1 MNPKHEGLYAPSHTA
16 KSLMRCLMLGLLM
29 LIAGAIGL
37 SAAPA
42 PSGKVKSDKVTLTVN
57 QQPLRNVI
65 EQIEGQTGYLFVI
78 NNNVDTGTKVSVS
91 ANNEPLRNVLDKML
105 SGKNIFYAIEGTNV
119 VLSRNHLDGSHRA
132 GADQDA
138 SVDDKGITTVTGTV
152 LDAEGEPAIGAS
164 VRLKG
169 QKTGVATDIDGHFTL
184 KGNFSPSSK
193 IEISYVGMKPM
204 TVSVGSGSDLTIHMS
219 NDENLLQEVVAVGYG
234 TQKRVNLTGAVSTVD
249 VGKQLE
255 GRPITNVTSGL
266 QGAVPGLNV
275 TSSNGKPGNN
285 ASMQIRGV
293 IGSIQGSTNPLILV
307 DNVEVNDLSVVSPDD
322 IESISVLKDAA
333 SASIY
338 GIKGAFGVVL
348 ITTKKAKL
356 GEKFTVSYSDN
367 FAWKKP
373 TVKPELAIGSEGAT
387 LALLGAERS
396 KGVSSVTNDINMYW
410 DWNTIERM
418 KEWER
423 VYGGYNLSPEL
434 VYGRDYE
441 KINGN
446 LQFYR
451 SWDPYDMMTKSSS
464 FMQTH
469 NFSINGSSG
478 KTSYN
483 VGLGYM
489 GNTGMMKVN
498 NDKQERYNISFG
510 TRSQLSKWFE
520 FHTKLMYTRT
530 DTRNPYEFNSDYD
543 QFYYLHRW
551 PATFPYGTLNGEPLH
566 NSISER
572 AQANMNKIRSNW
584 MRVNLGTIIDIYK
597 GITLE
602 ADYTF
607 THVNRYTETNGGE
620 ASGYD
625 FWSLNDFVYKTWTT
639 ASNNMSSK
647 ASAFSDYHVFNA
659 LLRYKWEN
667 EKIGNI
673 GAFVGTNIESYNAYG
688 QTGKKL
694 DLVLADRPE
703 ISLGTGEMTAT
714 SFNNKNTLTGFFARV
729 NYDYDGRYL
738 LEANLRYDGSSRF
751 PRGKH
756 WGFFPSFSAGWI
768 VSNEKFMESLN
779 PVWSFFKIRGSWGKI
794 GSQQVSNSM
803 FLPVM
808 SMSESSWIIGDNGVY
823 TFGMPKALADGFTWE
838 KVATTDIGV
847 DLRFFNNRFGASFD
861 WFSRKTTDL
870 INTGASLPST
880 FGQAAPMTNYG
891 HLTTRGWELAVD
903 YHHSFPFGL
912 NMTVSAN
919 ISDATGKFNNVD
931 PNERRCD
938 YRYNGK
944 TYGEIWGYETD
955 RLFTAADFTYDA
967 DGRITGYADG
977 VASQQYLVDQY
988 GQTSFQ
994 FLPGDVKYVDQDGD
1008 GQIDDGRT
1016 NGVPT
1021 IDNHGDMKVIGNT
1034 TPRYQY
1040 GARLDLQ
1047 YKGFDLSVFFQGVG
1061 KRDLWGTG
1069 QLVIPG
1075 WHYGEAYYQHHMDYW
1090 TEDNTDAFYP
1100 RPWALNYQSANPNF
1114 RKQTRYLLNMAYCRW
1129 KNLTFGYTLPEKIT
1143 RKALI
1148 SKLRIYASFENL
1160 LTWDHLNGVPIDPE
1174 TRTATGD
1181 GGYIGRSYPFSK
1193 EYSFGLQVT
1202 F

>member
-1 MNPKHEGLYAPSHTA
+1 MNLTREGREVPSHAT
-16 KSLMRCLMLGLLM
+16 KSLMRSLVLALLF
-29 LIAGAIGL
+29 ITA
-37 SAAPA
+37 SAAGLWA
-42 PSGKVKSDKVTLTVN
+42 EPSPSTKVKSEKVTLQVN
-57 QQPLRNVI
+57 QQPLKTVLD
-65 EQIEGQTGYLFVI
+65 QIESQTGYLFVV
-78 NNNVDTGTKVSVS
+78 NNNVDTKVKVSVS
-91 ANNEPLRNVLDKML
+91 ANDEPVRTVLDKVL
-105 SGKNIFYAIEGTNV
+105 SDKDIYYAFEGTNI
-119 VLSRNHLDGSHRA
+119 VLSKNRLGGSRA
-132 GADQDA
+132 VAAEADNTGQ
-138 SVDDKGITTVTGTV
+138 TTVTGTV
-152 LDAEGEPAIGAS
+152 LDSDGEPAIGAS

-184 KGNFSPSSK
+184 TGNFTPQSK
-193 IEISYVGMKPM
+193 LEISYVGMKTM
-204 TVSVGSGSDLTIHMS
+204 TVAVGDGTDLDIQMAGDT
-219 NDENLLQEVVAVGYG
+219 ELLQEVVAVGYG
-234 TQKRVNLTGAVSTVD
+234 TQKRVNLTGAVSTVN
-249 VGKQLE
+249 VGRQLD

-275 TSSNGKPGNN
+275 TSANGKPGNN

-293 IGSIQGSTNPLILV
+293 IGSIQGSTSPLILV
-307 DNVEVNDLSVVSPDD
+307 DNVEVNDLSVVNPDD

-348 ITTKKAKL
+348 ITTKNAEI
-356 GEKFTVSYSDN
+356 GERFTISYSDN

-373 TVKPELAIGSEGAT
+373 TVTPELAIGSEGAT

-410 DWNTIERM
+410 DWNTIDRM

-441 KINGN
+441 RINGN

-451 SWDPYDMMTKSSS
+451 SWDPYSMMTKSSS

-498 NDKQERYNISFG
+498 NDKQERFNVSFG
-510 TRSQLSKWFE
+510 TRTQLNKWFE

-530 DTRNPYEFNSDYD
+530 NTENPYEFNSTYD
-543 QFYYLHRW
+543 QFYYLYRW
-551 PATFPYGTLNGEPLH
+551 PATFPYGTINGEPLH

-572 AQANMNKIRSNW
+572 AQANMNKVRNNW
-584 MRVNLGTIIDIYK
+584 MRINLGTKIDLYK
-597 GITLE
+597 DLSLE

-620 ASGYD
+620 AKGYD
-625 FWSLNDFVYKTWTT
+625 FWSLNDFVYKTWTST
-639 ASNNMSSK
+639 ANNVARK
-647 ASAFSDYHVFNA
+647 ASAYSDYHVFNA
-659 LLRYKWEN
+659 LLRYKWSHER
-667 EKIGNI
+667 IGNF
-673 GAFVGTNIESYNAYG
+673 GAFVGTNIESYNDYG
-688 QTGKKL
+688 QTGSKL
-694 DLVLADRPE
+694 DLVLSDRPE
-703 ISLGTGEMTAT
+703 LSLGTGEMTAT
-714 SFNNKNTLTGFFARV
+714 SYNNKNTLIGFFGRI
-729 NYDYDGRYL
+729 NYDYAGRYL

-751 PRGKH
+751 PRGQH

-768 VSNEKFMESLN
+768 VSNEKFMEGLN
-779 PVWSFFKIRGSWGKI
+779 PAWSFFKIRGSWGKI

-803 FLPVM
+803 FLAVM
-808 SMSESSWIIGDNGVY
+808 PLVESSWIIGENGVY
-823 TFGMPKALADGFTWE
+823 TFDMPKALASGFTWE
-838 KVATTDIGV
+838 KVATTDLGV
-847 DLRFFNNRFGASFD
+847 DLRFMRNKLGVSFD
-861 WFSRKTTDL
+861 WFNRKTTDL
-870 INTGASLPST
+870 INTGASLPSS
-880 FGQAAPMTNYG
+880 FGQSAPMTNYG
-891 HLTTRGWELAVD
+891 HLTTRGWELSID
-903 YHHSFPFGL
+903 YNHHFAFGL
-912 NMTVSAN
+912 DMTITAN
-919 ISDATGKFNNVD
+919 ISDATGKYDNVD
-931 PNERRCD
+931 PTERRCD

-955 RLFTAADFTYDA
+955 RLFTAADFTYDEA
-967 DGRITGYADG
+967 GNITGYADG

-994 FLPGDVKYVDQDGD
+994 FLPGDVKYKDLNGD

-1040 GARLDLQ
+1040 GVRLDLQ
-1047 YKGFDLSVFFQGVG
+1047 YKGFDLGVFFQGVG

-1090 TEDNTDAFYP
+1090 TEDNLDAFYP

-1114 RKQTRYLLNMAYCRW
+1114 RKQSRYLLNMAYCRW
-1129 KNLTFGYTLPEKIT
+1129 KNLTVGYTLPESLT
-1143 RKALI
+1143 
-1148 SKLRIYASFENL
+1148 SKLEISRLRVYASLENL
-1160 LTWDHLNGVPIDPE
+1160 ATWDHLGGVPIDPE

-1193 EYSFGLQVT
+1193 EVSFGLQVT